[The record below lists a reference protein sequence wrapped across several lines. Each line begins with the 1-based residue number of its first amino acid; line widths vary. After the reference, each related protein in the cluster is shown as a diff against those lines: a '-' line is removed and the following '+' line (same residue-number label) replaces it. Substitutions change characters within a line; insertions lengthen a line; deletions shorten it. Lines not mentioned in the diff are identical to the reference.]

1 MKKLLAVI
9 ATALFAVVALA
20 GCGSSTDTASSEK
33 TVLKVGATAVPHA
46 EILEQIKPELAKEG
60 VDLQIIEFNDYVQ
73 PNLALNDGELDA
85 YSKKVKALDELKD
98 GALVAIP
105 NDPTNGGRALIL
117 MAKAG
122 IITLKDNN
130 DIKATVQDVVANPKN
145 IQFQEVEAAQ
155 LPRVLDDVDAAVINT
170 NYAMQAGF
178 VPASDALII
187 EDSTSPYVNIVAV
200 REGDQE
206 KPAIQ
211 KLMKAL
217 KSEAVKKFIEE
228 KYKGAVVPA
237 FE

>member
-1 MKKLLAVI
+1 
-9 ATALFAVVALA
+9 
-20 GCGSSTDTASSEK
+20 
-33 TVLKVGATAVPHA
+33 
-46 EILEQIKPELAKEG
+46 
-60 VDLQIIEFNDYVQ
+60 
-73 PNLALNDGELDA
+73 
-85 YSKKVKALDELKD
+85 
-98 GALVAIP
+98 
-105 NDPTNGGRALIL
+105 

-217 KSEAVKKFIEE
+217 KI
-228 KYKGAVVPA
+228 
-237 FE
+237 

>member
-1 MKKLLAVI
+1 MGI
-9 ATALFAVVALA
+9 
-20 GCGSSTDTASSEK
+20 
-33 TVLKVGATAVPHA
+33 
-46 EILEQIKPELAKEG
+46 
-60 VDLQIIEFNDYVQ
+60 
-73 PNLALNDGELDA
+73 

>member
-1 MKKLLAVI
+1 MGI
-9 ATALFAVVALA
+9 
-20 GCGSSTDTASSEK
+20 
-33 TVLKVGATAVPHA
+33 
-46 EILEQIKPELAKEG
+46 
-60 VDLQIIEFNDYVQ
+60 
-73 PNLALNDGELDA
+73 

-211 KLMKAL
+211 KLNESFK
-217 KSEAVKKFIEE
+217 I
-228 KYKGAVVPA
+228 
-237 FE
+237 

>member
-1 MKKLLAVI
+1 M
-9 ATALFAVVALA
+9 
-20 GCGSSTDTASSEK
+20 
-33 TVLKVGATAVPHA
+33 LKVGATAVPHA

-85 YSKKVKALDELKD
+85 NFFQHQPYLDEFAAEHSVKLVSAGGVHIEPMGIYSKKVKAL
-98 GALVAIP
+98 
-105 NDPTNGGRALIL
+105 ALIL